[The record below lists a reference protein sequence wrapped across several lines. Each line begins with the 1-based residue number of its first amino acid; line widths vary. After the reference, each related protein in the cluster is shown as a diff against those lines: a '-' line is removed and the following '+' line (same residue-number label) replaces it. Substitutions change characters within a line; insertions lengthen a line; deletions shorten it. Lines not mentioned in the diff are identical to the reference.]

1 MREREKEGKGMM
13 EREKE
18 RKGMVEREGG
28 KGARSSSACARH
40 LLVWGCC
47 IRG

>member
-18 RKGMVEREGG
+18 GKGMVEREGG
-28 KGARSSSACARH
+28 KGVRSSSTCARH
-40 LLVWGCC
+40 SLVWG
-47 IRG
+47 RRVHG